1 MFDNPRDAFA
11 IAQARLGFSLNSTDD
26 GEWEEAAMLLKEQK
40 PLVQAYVM
48 DQIFDKM
55 ESGEAW
61 LAPYYSGDAG
71 ILVEN
76 NDNIEFVIPEEG
88 TNYFVDAMC
97 IPANA
102 EHKTEAELYINFL
115 CDPEIAAANMDYV
128 GYATPESAAKEYLSP
143 EVVENPIFYPDETVL
158 ENTEV
163 FVNLPAETSALLD
176 TLWAEVKM
184 GGPGDSLVLVAIILV
199 FLAVYIA
206 IVVWK
211 RRKRRR
217 EMG

>member
-1 MFDNPRDAFA
+1 
-11 IAQARLGFSLNSTDD
+11 
-26 GEWEEAAMLLKEQK
+26 
-40 PLVQAYVM
+40 M

-97 IPANA
+97 IPASA

-128 GYATPESAAKEYLSP
+128 AYATPESAAKEYLSP
-143 EVVENPIFYPDETVL
+143 EVLENPIFYPDETVL

-163 FVNLPAETSALLD
+163 FVTLPAEMSALLD

-184 GGPGDSLVLVAIILV
+184 GGPGDSMTLILTLAGFFLLYVAV
-199 FLAVYIA
+199 VVYKK
-206 IVVWK
+206 WK
-211 RRKRRR
+211 RKR
-217 EMG
+217 EL